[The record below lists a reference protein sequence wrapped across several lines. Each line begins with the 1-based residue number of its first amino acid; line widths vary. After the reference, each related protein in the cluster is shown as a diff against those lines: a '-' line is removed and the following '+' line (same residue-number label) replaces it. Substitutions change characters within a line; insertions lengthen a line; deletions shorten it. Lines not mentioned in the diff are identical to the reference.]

1 MKRVLEPEL
10 MSDKQQAI
18 AYANANF
25 EEPHNHFLELLK
37 YSIEKKST
45 FSGDVI
51 DLGTGA
57 ADIAIRLANSYPTF
71 NIDAIDGSIAM
82 LEEVLERRLVK
93 LDNENEWINPDI
105 IIIDGG
111 KGHLNIAKKIINK
124 NRKSKIELIAIAKG
138 KDRNSGREIIYY
150 NNEYK
155 ILDKKDEFSHFI
167 QKIRDEAHRFAIN
180 SHRKRRSKDTIKS
193 VFDEINGIGTIRKKI
208 LLEHFG
214 SIKNIRCA
222 KVNELYKDY
231 LFNYH

>member
-82 LEEVLERRLVK
+82 LEEAKKAINRANLRSRIKLIHASIQKIGPMEKEYAIVMSNSLLHHLHDPMVLWKLIKKVK
-93 LDNENEWINPDI
+93 GTPI
-105 IIIDGG
+105 IIIMDLMRPKNTKEVDELVYKYARGEPEILQRDFRNSLRAAFTPEEIFLQLRNTG
-111 KGHLNIAKKIINK
+111 LESLNISTVSD
-124 NRKSKIELIAIAKG
+124 RHLLIS
-138 KDRNSGREIIYY
+138 N
-150 NNEYK
+150 
-155 ILDKKDEFSHFI
+155 
-167 QKIRDEAHRFAIN
+167 
-180 SHRKRRSKDTIKS
+180 
-193 VFDEINGIGTIRKKI
+193 
-208 LLEHFG
+208 
-214 SIKNIRCA
+214 C
-222 KVNELYKDY
+222 
-231 LFNYH
+231 

>member
-57 ADIAIRLANSYPTF
+57 ADIAIRLANSYPSF

-82 LEEVLERRLVK
+82 LEEAKKAINRANLRSRIKLIHASIQKIGAMEKEYAIVMSNSLLHHLHDPMVLWKLIKKVK
-93 LDNENEWINPDI
+93 GTPI
-105 IIIDGG
+105 IIIMDLMRPKNTKEVDELVYKYARSEPEILQRDFRNSLRAAFTPEEIFLQLRNTGLES
-111 KGHLNIAKKIINK
+111 LNISTVSD
-124 NRKSKIELIAIAKG
+124 RHLLIS
-138 KDRNSGREIIYY
+138 N
-150 NNEYK
+150 
-155 ILDKKDEFSHFI
+155 
-167 QKIRDEAHRFAIN
+167 
-180 SHRKRRSKDTIKS
+180 
-193 VFDEINGIGTIRKKI
+193 
-208 LLEHFG
+208 
-214 SIKNIRCA
+214 C
-222 KVNELYKDY
+222 
-231 LFNYH
+231 

>member
-1 MKRVLEPEL
+1 M
-10 MSDKQQAI
+10 
-18 AYANANF
+18 
-25 EEPHNHFLELLK
+25 H
-37 YSIEKKST
+37 
-45 FSGDVI
+45 
-51 DLGTGA
+51 A
-57 ADIAIRLANSYPTF
+57 AKWL
-71 NIDAIDGSIAM
+71 

-111 KGHLNIAKKIINK
+111 KGHLNIAKKIIKK

-193 VFDEINGIGTIRKKI
+193 VFDEINGIGAIRKKI

-222 KVNELYKDY
+222 KVNELYKVSGISKNLAELIYD
-231 LFNYH
+231 FFHSQ

>member
-57 ADIAIRLANSYPTF
+57 ADIAIRLANSYPSF

-82 LEEVLERRLVK
+82 LEEAKKAINRANLRSRIKLIHASIQKIGAMEKEYAIVMSNSLLHHLHDPMVLWKLIKKVK
-93 LDNENEWINPDI
+93 GTPI
-105 IIIDGG
+105 IIIMDLMRPKNTKEVDELVYKYARSEPEILQRDFRNSLKAAFTPEEIFLRLRNAGLES
-111 KGHLNIAKKIINK
+111 LNISTVSD
-124 NRKSKIELIAIAKG
+124 RHLLIS
-138 KDRNSGREIIYY
+138 N
-150 NNEYK
+150 
-155 ILDKKDEFSHFI
+155 
-167 QKIRDEAHRFAIN
+167 
-180 SHRKRRSKDTIKS
+180 
-193 VFDEINGIGTIRKKI
+193 
-208 LLEHFG
+208 
-214 SIKNIRCA
+214 C
-222 KVNELYKDY
+222 
-231 LFNYH
+231 